1 MEYAK
6 AAHVYETTENKEA
19 IEEVWRDFRKLFIE
33 TPMQHQFEE
42 YIPGLRKVVHSLFEN
57 VDEGKLNQ
65 AINAMKE
72 ICGDHYVSY
81 DMYHVPAMPEQY
93 ANKIKFITV

>member
-6 AAHVYETTENKEA
+6 FANTYETIENKEA
-19 IEEVWRDFRKLFIE
+19 IGEVWNEYRKTFVD
-33 TPMQHQFEE
+33 TPLRHHFDE

-81 DMYHVPAMPEQY
+81 DMYHVPAIPEKFV
-93 ANKIKFITV
+93 NKIKFITV

>member
-1 MEYAK
+1 
-6 AAHVYETTENKEA
+6 
-19 IEEVWRDFRKLFIE
+19 
-33 TPMQHQFEE
+33 MQHHFDE
-42 YIPGLRKVVHSLFEN
+42 YIPGLRKVVYSLFEN

-81 DMYHVPAMPEQY
+81 DMYHVPAMPEKFV
-93 ANKIKFITV
+93 NKIKFITV